1 MKVYVIGDI
10 SVVDLPSLKTLLIGV
25 CFKNQDNFNKVLYGC
40 PILEDLHTSIY
51 YTNHFKL
58 STNEFKT
65 LTKVIRANIDALHV
79 PFKAIPNVRFLVI
92 NVRYTST
99 TSG

>member
-1 MKVYVIGDI
+1 
-10 SVVDLPSLKTLLIGV
+10 
-25 CFKNQDNFNKVLYGC
+25 
-40 PILEDLHTSIY
+40 LEDLHTSIY

-58 STNEFKT
+58 STNDFKT
-65 LTKVIRANIDALHV
+65 LTKVIRANIDALQV